1 MIKGAQHAAFG
12 RRYCGVEFGET
23 RLDKLAE
30 SMGARG
36 IRVESPEEIRP
47 ALEEAAAS
55 EVMTVIDA
63 QVDREANL
71 DVPVLFGMIVDLWLQ
86 GCDAPYCET

>member
-1 MIKGAQHAAFG
+1 MDF
-12 RRYCGVEFGET
+12 CET
-23 RLDKLAE
+23 RIDLLAE

-36 IRVESPEEIRP
+36 IRVESPDEIRP

-55 EVMTVIDA
+55 DRITVIDA
-63 QVDREANL
+63 AVDREANL

-86 GCDAPYCET
+86 GCDAPYCGLEE